1 MAFNVSPKRK
11 ALFLILVTLF
21 GLIVST
27 INLILTNTSDRLS
40 LILRAVAV
48 IFFTVFLFSS
58 VKKYRSQ

>member
-1 MAFNVSPKRK
+1 MALNFTPQKK
-11 ALFLILVTLF
+11 TLFIILVTIF
-21 GLIVST
+21 GLMVST

-48 IFFTVFLFSS
+48 IFFAVFLLTS